1 MSLRSSTGVKGECIS
16 AGSTSSETHRV
27 KAVKIT
33 YKYSQRIIQCCC
45 GAVPFT
51 SDKTVYLCQSYAVMM
66 NVTVFEQ
73 APELKT
79 GQQEGVLRGAG
90 ITKPA
95 VETTN

>member
-1 MSLRSSTGVKGECIS
+1 
-16 AGSTSSETHRV
+16 
-27 KAVKIT
+27 
-33 YKYSQRIIQCCC
+33 
-45 GAVPFT
+45 
-51 SDKTVYLCQSYAVMM
+51 MM

-79 GQQEGVLRGAG
+79 GQQEGVHRGVG